1 MNKITREK
9 SENYVTISNGFLRDK
24 NLSLKAKGF
33 LAVIMGLPNNWDFS
47 ISGICTILQEGKTA
61 VYSAIQELKEY
72 GYCKVEQ
79 CRDDCKIIG
88 NDYTFY
94 EESVLQCQ
102 KEDEQDLEN
111 LNVGDKPQ
119 LNIDDKE
126 VKKEEKENLQKK
138 DIYTEI
144 VDFFNDNTDKEDFP
158 RTSKVSS
165 KIKSAINARIKEGYT
180 VQDIKNAI
188 LLMNTLSDWYKGKG
202 NSTWKA
208 TLLWLLKDTNGNFAK
223 ILEGGLH
230 TTQLQ
235 QQQFNDIM
243 RNNGA
248 IDPNEYRPATGG
260 YINFSQSQGMY
271 WTHISPE
278 FGQILDGYKDDTRPD
293 GAVLGSPFGVFK
305 WSAAKRCW
313 DCENND

>member
-1 MNKITREK
+1 MQNDD
-9 SENYVTISNGFLRDK
+9 YV
-24 NLSLKAKGF
+24 
-33 LAVIMGLPNNWDFS
+33 S
-47 ISGICTILQEGKTA
+47 IQGWMIN
-61 VYSAIQELKEY
+61 ELKLKGAELLCY
-72 GYCKVEQ
+72 ATIFAFSKAEGH
-79 CRDDCKIIG
+79 
-88 NDYTFY
+88 TFHGSQQY
-94 EESVLQCQ
+94 IADWCGVSRRTANEVVNSLIDKHLIERFTEV
-102 KEDEQDLEN
+102 KNGETIYHYVAK
-111 LNVGDKPQ
+111 NVG
-119 LNIDDKE
+119 
-126 VKKEEKENLQKK
+126 VKFLLTPCEETSHDNNSDNNREKENLQKK

-165 KIKSAINARIKEGYT
+165 KIKSAINARLKEGYK

-235 QQQFNDIM
+235 QQQFNDVM
-243 RNNGA
+243 RNNGV

-260 YINFSQSQGMY
+260 YINFSQSKGMY

-305 WSAAKRCW
+305 WSAAQRCW
-313 DCENND
+313 NCENND